1 MVRQLPTKRKKGES
15 PLRTDWRVDVC
26 VALPQD
32 DSPRKGGGQ
41 S

>member
-1 MVRQLPTKRKKGES
+1 MMRQLPTRRKES
-15 PLRTDWRVDVC
+15 EGSTRTDWRVDVC

-41 S
+41 P